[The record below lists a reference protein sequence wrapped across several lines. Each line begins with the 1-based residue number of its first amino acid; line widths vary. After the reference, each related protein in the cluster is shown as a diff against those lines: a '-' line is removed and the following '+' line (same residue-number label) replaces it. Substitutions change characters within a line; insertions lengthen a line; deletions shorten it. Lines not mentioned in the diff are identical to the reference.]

1 MRTNGNNAAED
12 IFLMQSAG
20 EYNNDSRTA
29 EGIIYVDSK
38 GLGADNVQGA
48 IDKIIDTKTVSVDY
62 PNPAPAG
69 DLIATIKVGDETQ
82 YPIKIPTTGGT
93 VPELNDLDD
102 VAIRDPATGQ
112 FLTYNGEDWQNANI
126 TDIVMS
132 KVNPTGTGTLTL
144 TEENGLTNI
153 QLGEGANYQ
162 VTPGNCSIAI
172 GGGAQATGICSQA
185 FGNGTRAF
193 GTHSHAEGTG
203 TEASGV
209 QSHAEGSSTTASG
222 PQSHAEGQNCIA
234 SGAHS
239 HAEGNMTQAI
249 TTAAHSE
256 GEGTIASAANQHV
269 SGKYNIQDLSGDY
282 VEIIGNGANDEN
294 RSNARTLSWT
304 GDETIAGDL
313 IFNGNTSLTSELA
326 DKSEVT
332 WNQISVTGSKIA
344 EISIDGTTTDVYAPT
359 SGGATSLSGLS
370 DVTITSATNGQAI
383 LYDSANS
390 VWKNSNL
397 PTGSSTLDG
406 LTDVTISSP
415 TDGQS
420 LIYDSNS
427 GEWIN
432 GAGGGGS
439 STLSGLTDVTITSA
453 TDGQALLYDSVNS
466 IWVNGNVSSGSSTL
480 DGLTDVIITSATDGQ
495 VLTYD
500 SSNNKWKNAAASG
513 GATTLNGLSDVTIT
527 SASNSQVLTYNN
539 GTWENATIAP
549 AASSVTYSNTASGMV
564 ATNTQAAIDELANTL
579 GDVESLLATI

>member
-29 EGIIYVDSK
+29 AGIIYVDGK
-38 GLGADNVQGA
+38 GLGADNVQDA

-102 VAIRDPATGQ
+102 VTIRDPATGQ
-112 FLTYNGEDWQNANI
+112 ILTYNEGEWQNVNI
-126 TDIVMS
+126 TDTVMS
-132 KVNPTGTGTLTL
+132 KVNPTGAGTLIL
-144 TEENGLTNI
+144 TETNGLTNI
-153 QLGEGANYQ
+153 QLGQGANAQ
-162 VTPGNCSIAI
+162 VTPGNGSIAV
-172 GGGAQATGICSQA
+172 GGGSKATGTYSQALGPGTTASGQGAQALGTGTTASGTGAHAEGASTIAS
-185 FGNGTRAF
+185 GNY
-193 GTHSHAEGTG
+193 SHAEG
-203 TEASGV
+203 AS
-209 QSHAEGSSTTASG
+209 T
-222 PQSHAEGQNCIA
+222 IA
-234 SGAHS
+234 SGNQS
-239 HAEGNMTQAI
+239 HTEGIGTV
-249 TTAAHSE
+249 AASVSQH
-256 GEGTIASAANQHV
+256 AS
-269 SGKYNIQDLSGDY
+269 GRYNIADSQDTY
-282 VEIIGNGANDEN
+282 IEIVGNGNGIAGDQNE
-294 RSNARTLSWT
+294 RANARTLDWQ
-304 GDETIAGDL
+304 GNETIAGDL
-313 IFNGNTSLTSELA
+313 IFNGNISLTSELA

-332 WNQISVTGSKIA
+332 WNQIGVTGSKIA
-344 EISIDGTTTDVYAPT
+344 EISIDGTTTDIYAPT

-415 TDGQS
+415 AGGQS

-500 SSNNKWKNAAASG
+500 SSNNKWKNATASG

-539 GTWENATIAP
+539 GTWENAAVAP
-549 AASSVTYSNTASGMV
+549 AASSVTYSNTASGMI
-564 ATNTQAAIDELANTL
+564 ATNTQAAIDELASTL

>member
-20 EYNNDSRTA
+20 EYNNDSRSA
-29 EGIIYVDSK
+29 SGITYVDGK
-38 GLGADNVQGA
+38 GLGADNVQDA

-102 VAIRDPATGQ
+102 VTIRDPATGQ
-112 FLTYNGEDWQNANI
+112 ILTYNEGEWQNVNI
-126 TDIVMS
+126 TDTVMS
-132 KVNPTGTGTLTL
+132 KVNPTGTGTLIL
-144 TEENGLTNI
+144 TETNGLTNI
-153 QLGEGANYQ
+153 QLGQGANAQ
-162 VTPGNCSIAI
+162 VTPGNGSIAV
-172 GGGAQATGICSQA
+172 GGGSKATGTYSQALGPGTTASGQGAQALGTGTTASGTGAHAEGASTIAS
-185 FGNGTRAF
+185 GNY
-193 GTHSHAEGTG
+193 SHAEGASTI
-203 TEASGV
+203 ASGN
-209 QSHAEGSSTTASG
+209 QSHAEGIGTVAASVSQHASG
-222 PQSHAEGQNCIA
+222 R
-234 SGAHS
+234 
-239 HAEGNMTQAI
+239 
-249 TTAAHSE
+249 
-256 GEGTIASAANQHV
+256 
-269 SGKYNIQDLSGDY
+269 YNIADSQDTY
-282 VEIIGNGANDEN
+282 IEIVGNGNGIAGDQNE
-294 RSNARTLSWT
+294 RANARTLDWQ
-304 GDETIAGDL
+304 GNETIAGDL
-313 IFNGNTSLTSELA
+313 IFNGNISLTSELA

-332 WNQISVTGSKIA
+332 WNQIGVTGSKIA
-344 EISIDGTTTDVYAPT
+344 EISIDGTTTDIYAPT

-415 TDGQS
+415 ADGQS

-427 GEWIN
+427 GKWIN

-539 GTWENATIAP
+539 GTWENAAVAP
-549 AASSVTYSNTASGMV
+549 AASSVTYSNTASGMI
-564 ATNTQAAIDELANTL
+564 ATNTQAAIDELASTL